1 MRIPKSLTYNKQ
13 KTIYEVVFP
22 LIYARIKF
30 FCLTNMDE
38 QTIIFSDSESFM
50 DFS

>member
-1 MRIPKSLTYNKQ
+1 MKYM
-13 KTIYEVVFP
+13 FP

-38 QTIIFSDSESFM
+38 QTIIFSDSESFIG
-50 DFS
+50 FFLTSKSIK